1 MLNYIKN
8 NHFKLQKTNQ
18 LYRKTIR
25 KKDRLYFVNI
35 KFFIHVLVKSRK
47 KSPTIFCAL
56 QNVTLKLTL

>member
-1 MLNYIKN
+1 M
-8 NHFKLQKTNQ
+8 
-18 LYRKTIR
+18 R

-35 KFFIHVLVKSRK
+35 KFVIHVLVKSRK